1 MHFAYPSWFARV
13 TVPSD
18 GMCIT
23 PKIGIIQFRYHPPP
37 IHIVMIQDPYLGG
50 RICLF
55 EERPQVFDDEFGLAF
70 LGPRT
75 RGHLT
80 MLVSINFVLSSDGLH
95 RHAFGSVSLQKLQK
109 ILSVRG
115 EVLTAHGAT

>member
-1 MHFAYPSWFARV
+1 MGIIVISTAFRKIHFGFGVGGMHFAHHAGFARV

-18 GMCIT
+18 GMCIP

-80 MLVSINFVLSSDGLH
+80 MLVSINSF
-95 RHAFGSVSLQKLQK
+95 
-109 ILSVRG
+109 
-115 EVLTAHGAT
+115 